1 MDYARMLFH
10 YSFDLQI
17 PDSLYLWLALPLF
30 LLTFTLNTWAVVVI
44 IMKKEKNG
52 MNEMIIWDCIVK
64 IFVFAIILLVYASS
78 FSVLGNNRV
87 ARILCTLRAFLSTF
101 VFTFN
106 RLVPVGIVLFRYI
119 MVCHAVR
126 AVNYGGEKPLWRTI
140 QLAVLLL
147 SLLPSV
153 LIVLVLEDNLGFHKC
168 IGQEEGFR

>member
-1 MDYARMLFH
+1 M
-10 YSFDLQI
+10 
-17 PDSLYLWLALPLF
+17 
-30 LLTFTLNTWAVVVI
+30 TFIFNTWAVAVI

-64 IFVFAIILLVYASS
+64 IFIFAIILLVYASP
-78 FSVLGNNRV
+78 FSVLGGNRV
-87 ARILCTLRAFLSTF
+87 ARILCSLRAFLGNF
-101 VFTFN
+101 FFIFN
-106 RLVPVGIVLFRYI
+106 RLVPVGIVLFRYT
-119 MVCHAVR
+119 MVCHAVWT
-126 AVNYGGEKPLWRTI
+126 VNYGGEKPLWRTI